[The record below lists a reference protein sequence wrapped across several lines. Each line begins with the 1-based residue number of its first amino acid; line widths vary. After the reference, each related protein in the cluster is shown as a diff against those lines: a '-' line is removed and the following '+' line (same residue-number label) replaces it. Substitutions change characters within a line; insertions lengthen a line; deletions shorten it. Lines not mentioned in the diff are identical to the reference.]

1 MAGFIDK
8 MRDYF
13 LGSSMD
19 EEDEYY
25 ETEEVDVEDN
35 DDADSR
41 EVMDITSL
49 RQRKSAEWNERRER
63 HAAERANSERNGS
76 KVVNFHPQ
84 HETQVV
90 LATPKKVADV
100 ASLCDGIREGKT
112 VIVNLE
118 GVEKP
123 EAQRI
128 ADFLSGAAYSLQ
140 GDIQRISKAI
150 FIVAPSGV
158 KVSGEHLKEELKASG
173 LILPW
178 VTSL

>member
-1 MAGFIDK
+1 
-8 MRDYF
+8 
-13 LGSSMD
+13 
-19 EEDEYY
+19 
-25 ETEEVDVEDN
+25 
-35 DDADSR
+35 
-41 EVMDITSL
+41 
-49 RQRKSAEWNERRER
+49 
-63 HAAERANSERNGS
+63 
-76 KVVNFHPQ
+76 
-84 HETQVV
+84 
-90 LATPKKVADV
+90 V
-100 ASLCDGIREGKT
+100 ASLCDSIREGRT

-118 GVEKP
+118 GVERP

-150 FIVAPSGV
+150 FIVAPGGV